1 MRTIHSRL
9 IWPALLLLLAL
20 PIVSHAQVG
29 VGVSITVEPPAL
41 PVYEQPE
48 MPADGYL
55 WTPGYWAWGP
65 DGYYWVP
72 GTWVEPPSAGL
83 LWTPGYWG
91 WSNGVYI
98 FNAGYW
104 GPHIGFYGGV
114 NYGYGYGGVGFEGG
128 YWRGGGFYYNRAV
141 MNVGSVHVT
150 NVYEK
155 TVIVNNNTR
164 VSFNGGAGGTAA
176 RPTPGELAAAHEH
189 HVEPTPAQV
198 EHVHAASSN
207 HALLAS
213 VNHGAPAIA
222 ATAKPGAFSGKGVV
236 TAHGAS
242 PAPRTDRPATAA
254 HTETHAAPAAHPAEA
269 HAATPA
275 AHPAEAH
282 AATPAAHP
290 AEAHAAARPPTATP
304 RPEVKAAPPHAAAP
318 AAAARPPA
326 PPAAHAAPPP
336 RPKAPPAKEEKQRD

>member
-98 FNAGYW
+98 FNTGYW

-176 RPTPGELAAAHEH
+176 RPSPGELAAAHEH

-222 ATAKPGAFSGKGVV
+222 ATAKPGAFTGKGVV
-236 TAHGAS
+236 TAHGAT
-242 PAPRTDRPATAA
+242 PAARTDRPATAA
-254 HTETHAAPAAHPAEA
+254 HTETHA
-269 HAATPA
+269 TPA

-282 AATPAAHP
+282 AAAPAAHP
-290 AEAHAAARPPTATP
+290 VEAHAAAPAAHAAPARPPTATP

-318 AAAARPPA
+318 APAARPAA

-336 RPKAPPAKEEKQRD
+336 RPKAPAPKEEKQRD

>member
-1 MRTIHSRL
+1 MRTIQTRL
-9 IWPALLLLLAL
+9 ILPALLLLLAL

-29 VGVSITVEPPAL
+29 VGVSITLEPPAL

-65 DGYYWVP
+65 EGYYWVP

-91 WSNGVYI
+91 WSNGVYL
-98 FNAGYW
+98 FNTGYW

-114 NYGYGYGGVGFEGG
+114 NYGFGYGGVGFEGG

-155 TVIVNNNTR
+155 TVIVNNNTH

-176 RPTPGELAAAHEH
+176 RPTPTEMAAAHEH
-189 HVEPTPAQV
+189 HVEPTSMQT
-198 EHVHAASSN
+198 EHAHAASTN

-213 VNHGAPAIA
+213 VNHGSPAIA
-222 ATAKPGAFSGKGVV
+222 ATAKPGVFAGKGVV
-236 TAHGAS
+236 TASHAGG
-242 PAPRTDRPATAA
+242 PAPRTDRPPAAA
-254 HTETHAAPAAHPAEA
+254 HTETHAPAVTHEPVAHTAARPAT
-269 HAATPA
+269 ATPA
-275 AHPAEAH
+275 A
-282 AATPAAHP
+282 AHP
-290 AEAHAAARPPTATP
+290 D
-304 RPEVKAAPPHAAAP
+304 VKAAPPHAPAAAVRPPAPAAHPAAP
-318 AAAARPPA
+318 AAAH
-326 PPAAHAAPPP
+326 PAAPP
-336 RPKAPPAKEEKQRD
+336 RPKAPVKEEKHERD